1 MNSAYFDS
9 SIILINFR
17 HNKAIIGIPLKRS
30 NAKLKSVML
39 YT

>member
-17 HNKAIIGIPLKRS
+17 HNKTITAIPLKRS
-30 NAKLKSVML
+30 NTKLKNVML